1 MAPVLEGLRVLDL
14 SWGVAGPVTTMLMS
28 DYGAD
33 VIKVEPPGGD
43 PFRNYPGSL
52 VWNRGKKSVVLDL
65 KQEGDAAAFHDLVQT
80 ADVLIESFRPGTTER
95 LGIGYDQLH
104 AENSRL
110 VYCSIT
116 GYGRH
121 SEASQRRAYDGL
133 VQARSGIQ
141 NEQPGHRP
149 GPVYLYIPLPSYG
162 AMFLASS
169 AILAALHAREV
180 TGTGQWVETSLM
192 QGAISYQSMLWFRA
206 ERESPDVFAGGHG
219 PFRFKYLPGT
229 PSFECADGL
238 WFKMMG
244 GHEAAL
250 TALGED
256 PASLRPERATN
267 AASVEDRAAY
277 FADLRAIYKRKP
289 RAFWLETFWA
299 QRLMAFKTQSVE
311 EGFADPQVNH
321 NGAVME
327 LDLPGIGPVKQFG
340 FAWRLER
347 NPTETPG
354 PPPAVGQHTEEVL
367 ASLSAPRAE
376 PAPARTSDRP
386 SRHALEGIRVLDLGH
401 PFAGAWGPMILADLG
416 ADVLIVEPLGV
427 PRGRGLAARAT
438 SALGLDNVWVGCQR
452 GKRCITL
459 DLGTPE
465 GQEVLRKLIAG
476 ADIIHT
482 NRGRGVCKSLSF
494 DYETAK
500 SINPEIIY
508 CHTTAYGE
516 TGPNAGWAG
525 ADQLGEGQCGLEW
538 EQGAVRAGAP
548 GPQWYR
554 FGLCDHGNAYQS
566 AVGVLQALYH
576 RDRTGKGQYVHTCI
590 FNNGMLY
597 ASDAFIAPPGVKTRP
612 QMDKQQTGLGPLYRL
627 YPTKEGWIFIVAAN
641 EREWEALCRGL
652 GQEALARDPR
662 FATAADRD
670 RHTEALAGILE
681 PLFREHTAAEWY
693 AALDGAGAPC
703 EISEE
708 GFGQGYGF
716 FDHPDAIANDWVAKY
731 RHYSMGMIEQPGT
744 LFSLSETPGKI
755 WGPPPVRGEHSR
767 EVLRELDYSDGE
779 IQALQEQGVTTWPS

>member
-14 SWGVAGPVTTMLMS
+14 SWGAAGPVTTMLMS

-43 PFRNYPGSL
+43 PFRQYPGYL

-65 KQEGDAAAFHDLVQT
+65 KQTRDAAVFHALVQT
-80 ADVLIESFRPGTTER
+80 ADVLIESFTPGTTER
-95 LGIGYDQLH
+95 LGIDYERLH
-104 AENSRL
+104 AENPRL

-121 SEASQRRAYDGL
+121 SEASGRPAYDGL

-141 NEQPGHRP
+141 NEQAGHRP
-149 GPVYLYIPLPSYG
+149 GPVYLYIPLPSFG

-206 ERESPDVFAGGHG
+206 EREAPEVFAGGHG
-219 PFRFKYLPGT
+219 PFRFKDTPAT

-238 WFKMMG
+238 WFKFMG
-244 GHEAAL
+244 QHELAL
-250 TALGED
+250 EALGDD
-256 PASLRPERATN
+256 PAVLEPERATR
-267 AASVEDRAAY
+267 SVEDRAAY

-289 RAFWLETFWA
+289 REFWLERFRA
-299 QRLMAFKTQSVE
+299 QRFMTFKTQSVE
-311 EGFADPQVNH
+311 EGFQDPQVNH
-321 NGAVME
+321 NGVVTE
-327 LDLPGIGPVKQFG
+327 VDIPGIGRVKQFG
-340 FAWRLER
+340 FAWHLER
-347 NPTETPG
+347 NKSDVPG
-354 PPPAVGQHTEEVL
+354 PPPAVGQHTGEVL
-367 ASLSAPRAE
+367 ASLSTPRPD
-376 PAPARTSDRP
+376 PAPARASGRP
-386 SRHALEGIRVLDLGH
+386 SGHALEGIRVLDLGH
-401 PFAGAWGPMILADLG
+401 PFAGSWGPMILADLG

-427 PRGRGLAARAT
+427 TRANALAGRAMPVT
-438 SALGLDNVWVGCQR
+438 GLDNVWIGCQR

-459 DLGTPE
+459 DLSTPE

-476 ADIIHT
+476 ADVIHT
-482 NRGRGVCKSLSF
+482 NRGRGISRSLRF
-494 DYETAK
+494 DYETARA
-500 SINPEIIY
+500 INPAIIY

-516 TGPNAGWAG
+516 TGPDAGRAG
-525 ADQLGEGQCGLEW
+525 ADQLAEGHTGLEW

-566 AVGVLQALYH
+566 AVAVLQALYH
-576 RDRTGKGQYVHTCI
+576 RDRTGEGQYVDTCI
-590 FNNGMLY
+590 LNSGMLY

-612 QMDKQQTGLGPLYRL
+612 PMTKDQTGLGPLYRL
-627 YPTKEGWIFIVAAN
+627 YQTREGWIFIVAAN
-641 EREWEALCRGL
+641 KREWEALCRGL
-652 GQEALARDPR
+652 GQDALARDPR
-662 FATAADRD
+662 FVTAEDRERNADQ
-670 RHTEALAGILE
+670 LAAVLE
-681 PLFREHTAAEWY
+681 PLFRERTAAEWF
-693 AALDGAGAPC
+693 AALDAAGAPC

-716 FDHPDAIANDWVAKY
+716 FDHPDALANDWIGKY
-731 RHYSMGMIEQPGT
+731 RHHSMGMIEQHGK
-744 LFSLSETPGKI
+744 LFSLSETPGAI
-755 WGPPPVRGEHSR
+755 WGPPPVAGEHSR
-767 EVLRELDYSDGE
+767 EILRELDYTAAQ